1 MLLTLAAV
9 WIALPTSND
18 YFPLTPGAEWEYSIV
33 GGPAMGPTR
42 IVYKAKP
49 QTTIEGKL
57 VNPVETWIAGELDST
72 TYYAI
77 VDGFYMVVG
86 SKGKSGRVTETEEGE
101 VKKPKEL
108 WLSPLPF
115 LPVEPK
121 RGAKWNFIGSTI
133 ILGGEA
139 EQKSSFTVNGF
150 EKIDC
155 LGKKMDAVKVTHQA
169 EAFMHFAGVLRTK
182 TIDWYV
188 AGIGRVRSEYSVET
202 RGGAKVT
209 YNLIRVEGLDP

>member
-1 MLLTLAAV
+1 MLLFFAAV
-9 WIALPTSND
+9 LLAPTTAGD
-18 YFPLTPGAEWEYSIV
+18 YFPLTAGAEWEYSIV
-33 GGPAMGPTR
+33 GGPLMGPSR

-49 QTTIEGKL
+49 AAIVEGKQ
-57 VNPVETWIAGELDST
+57 VTPVETWISGEWDST

-77 VDGFYMVVG
+77 AEGYHLVVG
-86 SKGKSGRVTETEEGE
+86 SKGKTERVSEDEEG
-101 VKKPKEL
+101 VVRKPLEL

-121 RGAKWNFIGSTI
+121 RGAKWNFVGSTI
-133 ILGGEA
+133 ILGGDA
-139 EQKSSFTVNGF
+139 EQKSTFTVNGF
-150 EKIDC
+150 EKVDC
-155 LGKKMDAVKVTHQA
+155 LGTKKDAVKVTHRA
-169 EAFMHFAGVLRTK
+169 EAFIHQAGVLKTK

-209 YNLIRVEGLDP
+209 YHLVRVEGLDK